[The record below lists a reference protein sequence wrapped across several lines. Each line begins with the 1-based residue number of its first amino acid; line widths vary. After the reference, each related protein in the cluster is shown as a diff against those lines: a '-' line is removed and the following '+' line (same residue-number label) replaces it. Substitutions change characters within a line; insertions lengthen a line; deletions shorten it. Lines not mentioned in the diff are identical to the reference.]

1 MRFMT
6 PSLARP
12 VKLVP
17 ILLAVAFG
25 CAMIGCATPKKA
37 LSAQG
42 QLALRIDEAV
52 KELQDQLSHRN
63 QQRITSLLAAPL
75 SDDQAFARD
84 LTTLFERATS
94 LRAAFVIERLWMQ
107 SPETVRVDLHWTLH
121 AELASPP
128 GPATITGTARF
139 TMSGKEPRL
148 AAVQGDNPF
157 NPTFDRPLTP

>member
-1 MRFMT
+1 MRVMT
-6 PSLARP
+6 LSLAPP
-12 VKLVP
+12 VRLAL
-17 ILLAVAFG
+17 ILLVVAFS
-25 CAMIGCATPKKA
+25 CATIGCTTPTKA

-52 KELQDQLSHRN
+52 KVLQDQLSRRN
-63 QQRITSLLAAPL
+63 HQRITSLLATPL
-75 SDDQAFARD
+75 SDNQTFAQG

-94 LRAAFVIERLWMQ
+94 LRATFVIERLWIQ
-107 SPETVRVDLHWTLH
+107 NPETVRVDLHWTLH

-139 TMSGKEPRL
+139 TMIGKEPRL

-157 NPTFDRPLTP
+157 NQAFDRPLTP